1 MEIIAL
7 NIVGAILL
15 AVLLLAVNNRF
26 IRNQAIK
33 RFVIPDL
40 ERGGYELNDVTSV
53 KFLQTGQFR
62 NEKIH
67 IRPFTRGYPV
77 YSKYVD
83 LTYSKPTGESRS
95 LKVTAKI
102 SVVLLFVHKVEYS
115 HPL

>member
-15 AVLLLAVNNRF
+15 AVLLLSLGSKFVL
-26 IRNQAIK
+26 NQAIK
-33 RFVIPDL
+33 RFIIPDL
-40 ERGGYELNDVTSV
+40 EHGGFELNDVTPV
-53 KFLQTGQFR
+53 KFLQTGQFKK
-62 NEKIH
+62 EKY
-67 IRPFTRGYPV
+67 PFTRGYPV

-83 LTYSKPTGESRS
+83 LTYSKPTGESQR
-95 LKVTAKI
+95 LKVTAKN